1 MGSGKSVLP
10 LTVLP
15 GREITDDT
23 LFLAELAGDVPCRI
37 CFDLGTGTGA
47 VLEAAT
53 FKDAFRV
60 GIDISIQALRLFDRA
75 AGQPVQCSVSMVS
88 SVFKKGCADLVLA
101 NPPYNTVTDCRHSPD
116 PLRQEARQGDS
127 LLLYRFIFAGAHL
140 LRSGGCM
147 IITGREEKIP
157 RMKCGLRAA
166 GFSSIEEFKRG
177 RVIAIK
183 AILVLCTP

>member
-1 MGSGKSVLP
+1 MGSGKSILP

-23 LFLAELAGDVPCRI
+23 LFLAELAGSDPCSV

-47 VLEAAT
+47 VLKHASLE
-53 FKDAFRV
+53 DAFRV
-60 GIDISIQALRLFDRA
+60 GIDLSFQALRLFDRD
-75 AGQPVQCSVSMVS
+75 AGQPVQCCVSMVF
-88 SVFKKGCADLVLA
+88 SVFLKGCADLVLA
-101 NPPYNTVTDCRHSPD
+101 NPPYYTVADSRHSPD
-116 PLRQEARQGDS
+116 PLRREARQGDP

-157 RMKCGLRAA
+157 GMKCGLRAA
-166 GFSSIEEFKRG
+166 GFSRIEELRRG

-183 AILVLCTP
+183 AILTR

>member
-1 MGSGKSVLP
+1 MGSGKSILP

-23 LFLAELAGDVPCRI
+23 LFLAELAGSVPCSV

-47 VLEAAT
+47 VLKNASLE
-53 FKDAFRV
+53 DAFRI
-60 GIDISIQALRLFDRA
+60 GIDLSFQALRLFDRA
-75 AGQPVQCSVSMVS
+75 AGQPVQCCVGMVS
-88 SVFKKGCADLVLA
+88 SVFLKGCADLVLA
-101 NPPYNTVTDCRHSPD
+101 NPPYNTLTDCRHSPD
-116 PLRQEARQGDS
+116 PLRREARQGDS

-157 RMKCGLRAA
+157 GMKCGLRAA
-166 GFSSIEEFKRG
+166 GFSRIEEFRRG

-183 AILVLCTP
+183 AILTR

>member
-1 MGSGKSVLP
+1 MGSGKSILP

-23 LFLAELAGDVPCRI
+23 LFLAELADCVPCSV

-47 VLEAAT
+47 VLKNASL
-53 FKDAFRV
+53 KDAFRV
-60 GIDISIQALRLFDRA
+60 GIDLSFQALRLFDRA

-88 SVFKKGCADLVLA
+88 SVFLKGCADLVLA
-101 NPPYNTVTDCRHSPD
+101 NPPYNILTDCRHSSD
-116 PLRQEARQGDS
+116 PLRREARQGDS

-147 IITGREEKIP
+147 IVTGREEKIP
-157 RMKCGLRAA
+157 GMKCGLRAA
-166 GFSSIEEFKRG
+166 GFSRIEEFRRG
-177 RVIAIK
+177 RVIGMK
-183 AILVLCTP
+183 AILTR